1 MDYNKL
7 TKTELIEKLEEQKHL
22 ASAVEAKDKEI
33 VEIKELKEKEIV
45 RINNELQKVRKELN
59 EQGEMVP
66 KQKVDEM
73 VNNALAD
80 AEKTVQL
87 ANEFLAANK
96 NALTLMN
103 AALTVINQND
113 KLLNEKLK

>member
-1 MDYNKL
+1 MDYDKL
-7 TKTELIEKLEEQKHL
+7 TKAELIQKLNEQKHL
-22 ASAVEAKDKEI
+22 AQAVEVKDQEI
-33 VEIKELKEKEIV
+33 I
-45 RINNELQKVRKELN
+45 RINNELQKTRSELN
-59 EQGEMVP
+59 QKASMVS
-66 KQKVDEM
+66 KEEVDKM
-73 VNNALAD
+73 LNNALAD

-113 KLLNEKLK
+113 KLLNEKLGGND

>member
-1 MDYNKL
+1 MDYDKL
-7 TKTELIEKLEEQKHL
+7 TKAELIEKLNEKKHL

-33 VEIKELKEKEIV
+33 I
-45 RINNELQKVRKELN
+45 RINNELQKARSELN
-59 EQGEMVP
+59 QKASMISKE
-66 KQKVDEM
+66 KVDEM
-73 VNNALAD
+73 LNNALED

-103 AALTVINQND
+103 AAITVINQND
-113 KLLNEKLK
+113 KLLNEKLGGNN

>member
-1 MDYNKL
+1 MDYDKL
-7 TKTELIEKLEEQKHL
+7 TKAELIDKLNEQKHL
-22 ASAVEAKDKEI
+22 AHAVEVKDQEI
-33 VEIKELKEKEIV
+33 I
-45 RINNELQKVRKELN
+45 RINNELQKTRSELN
-59 EQGEMVP
+59 
-66 KQKVDEM
+66 QKASMISKEEVDKM
-73 VNNALAD
+73 LNNALAD

-113 KLLNEKLK
+113 KLLNEKLGGNN